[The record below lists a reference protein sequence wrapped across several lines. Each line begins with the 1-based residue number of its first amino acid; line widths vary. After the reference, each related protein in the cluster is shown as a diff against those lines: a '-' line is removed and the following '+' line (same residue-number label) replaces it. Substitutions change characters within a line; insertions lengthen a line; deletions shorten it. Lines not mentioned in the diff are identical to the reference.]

1 MSFVVVTCPGCQ
13 RETLLDEI
21 DGRGFC
27 MYCGTALDTSKDES
41 FDLPDMFG
49 ETVHM
54 MVDMAKELDF
64 TKEPWYEEI
73 EGTLD
78 RISAG
83 EYADA
88 ADMLSEDLRDR
99 DVDTRDDIRRAA
111 IVRLI
116 SGMLESSSA
125 GEPYK
130 GGIVPLADILQFEGL
145 EDEEPLSTPELIL
158 TIVDSL
164 ASPDT
169 VVAGED
175 SAYGLMTTAFRLVR
189 DLVEIDPDIMDQV
202 MAAKRLMDMSE
213 MLSETLREMDPDSDV
228 ADDIDYIFDAASCL
242 YDAAT
247 AVMMEMDDDTIEQA
261 VERNKADWGLGE
273 VAAELISRI
282 DDQGFDPSEVF
293 WDTLEKDSADYVSKY
308 FGQ

>member
-13 RETLLDEI
+13 RESLLDEI

-49 ETVHM
+49 ETVRM

-64 TKEPWYEEI
+64 TKEPWYGEVED
-73 EGTLD
+73 TLE
-78 RISAG
+78 RISEG
-83 EYADA
+83 DYADA
-88 ADMLSEDLRDR
+88 TDMLSENLRDK
-99 DVDTRDDIRRAA
+99 DVGTRDDIRRAA

-116 SGMLESSSA
+116 SGMLESSTA

-130 GGIVPLADILQFEGL
+130 GGIVPLAEVLQFEGL
-145 EDEEPLSTPELIL
+145 EDEEPLSAPELIL

-169 VVAGED
+169 IISGEE

-202 MAAKRLMDMSE
+202 MASKRLMDMSE
-213 MLSETLREMDPDSDV
+213 MLSGTLREMDPDSDV

-242 YDAAT
+242 FDAAT
-247 AVMMEMDDDTIEQA
+247 ATMMELDDDAIEQA
-261 VERNKADWGLGE
+261 VERNKADWNLGE
-273 VAAELISRI
+273 VVAELISRI

-293 WDTLEKDSADYVSKY
+293 WDTLEKDSADYVSRY